1 MLFKQIFLQ
10 SSAVSCVSRQ
20 FNLQPSQDI
29 FWARLLWRDKK
40 LVIKEF
46 YTMLVWMFLAI
57 RKPQMI
63 LLTDKI
69 LLKGNSTFKWILTSV
84 IEFLYIQRLIKAVFD
99 MGIPILGTL
108 IWMCL
113 NLMLNYI
120 KTTSKCNSSFLAILI
135 R

>member
-29 FWARLLWRDKK
+29 FWTRLLWREKNLVVKK
-40 LVIKEF
+40 F

-108 IWMCL
+108 ILMCL